1 MLLNFIIYFL
11 VSILGWSASI
21 NIVLAI
27 MLFVLAIML
36 LLTHNRLHTQTY
48 LFLFFLFWKSLR
60 RFQLMVFAYD
70 NRELSSNRDTNWFL
84 MYAGIEL
91 QISYST
97 IKDFINLTWSHN
109 FQLKSHDF
117 YVKVAYVC
125 AVVWKR

>member
-1 MLLNFIIYFL
+1 
-11 VSILGWSASI
+11 
-21 NIVLAI
+21 
-27 MLFVLAIML
+27 
-36 LLTHNRLHTQTY
+36 
-48 LFLFFLFWKSLR
+48 
-60 RFQLMVFAYD
+60 MVFAYD

-125 AVVWKR
+125 AAVCKR